1 MDRFRANRT
10 LRSRNAR
17 ERCRRRPSLRAAS
30 STNARNAFSTIAR
43 GTFSTPPTSS
53 KLISSHWSLLVTGS
67 SGSTILSRQNL
78 NQNIAG
84 IHGTDIFGQPENP
97 LDQAETKPGD
107 APPPSKKRLSPPDG
121 MQSGGHR
128 LMVCKAVVTAK
139 GKQRRWSPPGSKMSL
154 ARFVVPLNHAR
165 ADQDCALAK
174 SGGHSLKMNPNAPQ
188 SERLRGRRSASQT
201 TTSMIIFR
209 VTV

>member
-1 MDRFRANRT
+1 MYLRMLRSPNGPSFSFRKQCWNAARNSLRRLPMDRFRANRT

-17 ERCRRRPSLRAAS
+17 ERRRSRRSLRAAS

-53 KLISSHWSLLVTGS
+53 KLISSHWPLLVTGS

-107 APPPSKKRLSPPDG
+107 APPPSKKRLSPPA
-121 MQSGGHR
+121 
-128 LMVCKAVVTAK
+128 MVCKAVVTA
-139 GKQRRWSPPGSKMSL
+139 
-154 ARFVVPLNHAR
+154 
-165 ADQDCALAK
+165 
-174 SGGHSLKMNPNAPQ
+174 
-188 SERLRGRRSASQT
+188 
-201 TTSMIIFR
+201 
-209 VTV
+209 